1 MKGLQRARSDVAAM
15 LAGACLLACMAAL
28 PVYADNREQQLTS
41 QKQQAQQAYEDA
53 QSQLEAL
60 QNQQAE
66 TESQIDQLEGK
77 ASDIAGQLSSV
88 YTALQEAD
96 RKLLEQQAAADEA
109 AEALAQTQQAYDDS
123 LARCKEQ
130 LRAMQM
136 LDGGGAVGLLTQAKN
151 LYQILT
157 FTESLQ
163 QISAKNEEILQD
175 LDTQAAA
182 LEEAKQQADAA
193 RQQAEDAKAALDAQ
207 QTQLS
212 DTQAQL
218 QTALQDANNALS
230 EQEAKEQAQS
240 VVTEA
245 AKKAYE
251 EATAALDAYVRAQS
265 DRYTTADLVLTS
277 LDFRC
282 PLDSYSSITTR
293 FGEADPWGIP
303 HRGTDFAAPN
313 GTPIYAIAGGVISA
327 AGPVTSYGNCVQVS
341 HGTASDGNRYDS
353 LYAHMSRIAVSQGQT
368 VQKGDVI
375 GYVGNTGDV
384 YGVNGGYHLHLELRV
399 NGNRVDPL
407 AYVPR

>member
-1 MKGLQRARSDVAAM
+1 M
-15 LAGACLLACMAAL
+15 
-28 PVYADNREQQLTS
+28 
-41 QKQQAQQAYEDA
+41 
-53 QSQLEAL
+53 
-60 QNQQAE
+60 
-66 TESQIDQLEGK
+66 
-77 ASDIAGQLSSV
+77 
-88 YTALQEAD
+88 
-96 RKLLEQQAAADEA
+96 
-109 AEALAQTQQAYDDS
+109 AQTQQAYDDS

-407 AYVPR
+407 AYVPH

>member
-136 LDGGGAVGLLTQAKN
+136 LDGGGAVGLLTQAKD

>member
-1 MKGLQRARSDVAAM
+1 MKGLQRARSNVAAM

-407 AYVPR
+407 AYVPH

>member
-1 MKGLQRARSDVAAM
+1 MKGLQRARSDVATM

-88 YTALQEAD
+88 YKALQEAD

-136 LDGGGAVGLLTQAKN
+136 LDGGGAVGLLTQAKD

>member
-60 QNQQAE
+60 QSQQAE

-407 AYVPR
+407 AYVPH

>member
-53 QSQLEAL
+53 QSQLEAM

-407 AYVPR
+407 AYVPH

>member
-407 AYVPR
+407 AYVPH